1 MPPGAA
7 GATWVTGV
15 LVLMLSI
22 ISVFEAA
29 VAALNIPIS
38 PSGCRGLI
46 AAVGATMMGNF
57 IFTPSNSDE
66 RSTCDAGWR
75 RVPARCRPNHTP
87 GDCAEA

>member
-7 GATWVTGV
+7 GATWATGV

-38 PSGCRGLI
+38 PSGCRGTI
-46 AAVGATMMGNF
+46 AAVGATMIGNF
-57 IFTPSNSDE
+57 IFTPSSSDE
-66 RSTCDAGWR
+66 RSTCDAGTG
-75 RVPARCRPNHTP
+75 ARAGTMSTQS
-87 GDCAEA
+87 